1 MRNILR
7 RGVSERVAMQLAGH
21 KTRSVFDRY
30 NIVSSGDLRT
40 AAAQQLFPHCSQV
53 QIEILRRSLGQKWVT
68 DRRRVP
74 QSLQHHAVRTVPPP
88 PSALKVRRIALVQFG
103 GATIWI
109 WGSPGRQ
116 PSLRPG
122 YSALESLR
130 ASHTRIGPN
139 KDLNKGGCLTPADRT
154 AIIRL
159 HEPAEGHRQG
169 RRRGVDARRVGRVD
183 PRTGAWRPPT

>member
-1 MRNILR
+1 VRNILR

-88 PSALKVRRIALVQFG
+88 PSALKVRREPWFKFG
-103 GATIWI
+103 GATILI
-109 WGSPGRQ
+109 LGF
-116 PSLRPG
+116 
-122 YSALESLR
+122 A
-130 ASHTRIGPN
+130 
-139 KDLNKGGCLTPADRT
+139 
-154 AIIRL
+154 
-159 HEPAEGHRQG
+159 
-169 RRRGVDARRVGRVD
+169 
-183 PRTGAWRPPT
+183 GAAA

>member
-1 MRNILR
+1 MGDGSTSSAPVAPASR
-7 RGVSERVAMQLAGH
+7 SENRA
-21 KTRSVFDRY
+21 
-30 NIVSSGDLRT
+30 SSSLRT
-40 AAAQQLFPHCSQV
+40 
-53 QIEILRRSLGQKWVT
+53 
-68 DRRRVP
+68 
-74 QSLQHHAVRTVPPP
+74 QSPTNSP
-88 PSALKVRRIALVQFG
+88 VQFG

-122 YSALESLR
+122 YSAIESLR

-169 RRRGVDARRVGRVD
+169 RRRGADARRVGRVD

>member
-53 QIEILRRSLGQKWVT
+53 QIDILRRSLGQKWVT

-88 PSALKVRRIALVQFG
+88 PSALKVRRIALFNS
-103 GATIWI
+103 GA
-109 WGSPGRQ
+109 Q
-116 PSLRPG
+116 PSGFGVRPG
-122 YSALESLR
+122 GSLACDR
-130 ASHTRIGPN
+130 ATRRSNP
-139 KDLNKGGCLTPADRT
+139 C
-154 AIIRL
+154 
-159 HEPAEGHRQG
+159 EPATQES
-169 RRRGVDARRVGRVD
+169 ART
-183 PRTGAWRPPT
+183 RT